1 MRLDVAPPANPSI
14 DETKLSASSAR
25 LTWECDAQVKGTFTV
40 EYRAAGGEWVAIDDI
55 EGNEAVLKDL
65 APATAYEWRVTH
77 VLAPGLQ
84 SATVDGPGFTTK
96 AGSAL
101 SEAKVTPEVVVADEG
116 QKASFDV
123 STNVDGDASEKLSYV
138 WQTAP
143 RGSDA
148 WADVPGAN
156 GSHLELTVGSDD
168 LGTQVRCVVSSA
180 NDGGEK
186 STVSNAAALWKRIQ
200 VAPPANLSVDAN
212 GLAST
217 SARVIWECDAQI
229 KGTFTVEYRS
239 TGHAGWVAIEG
250 VEGNEAVLE
259 GLLPATAY
267 EWRVTHVL
275 APGLQSATVDGP
287 GFTTPDGPAPG
298 PGPKPLPDPS
308 GGGTVPTGDPL
319 SVALG
324 VLGTLAAACAVIAAF
339 AAKRRRMH

>member
-1 MRLDVAPPANPSI
+1 MDRRGAGVQLAAVADRRRRRPGTQVRCIVESDKNGTAGRAVSNVAKLWVRLDVAPPANPSI

-180 NDGGEK
+180 KDGG
-186 STVSNAAALWKRIQ
+186 RR
-200 VAPPANLSVDAN
+200 
-212 GLAST
+212 
-217 SARVIWECDAQI
+217 AR
-229 KGTFTVEYRS
+229 
-239 TGHAGWVAIEG
+239 
-250 VEGNEAVLE
+250 
-259 GLLPATAY
+259 
-267 EWRVTHVL
+267 
-275 APGLQSATVDGP
+275 SAT
-287 GFTTPDGPAPG
+287 
-298 PGPKPLPDPS
+298 
-308 GGGTVPTGDPL
+308 
-319 SVALG
+319 
-324 VLGTLAAACAVIAAF
+324 
-339 AAKRRRMH
+339 RRRCGSASKLRRLRTSRWTRTASPRRRRA